1 MHACTRISLLR
12 AVLSSAVGVTILM
25 SSQVSF
31 AQGCVAARGAGMTD
45 AHNEVFAGADGTDS
59 SLQTSFGYRWFN
71 SGRHYVGDVEQTIRQ
86 QQHTQ
91 VENNSTFLDVGVT
104 YAINHRVSAALTV
117 PFAVH
122 SRSQVVRDSAGTNLD
137 RFATESAG
145 IGDVRLMADIWVREP
160 SSQRS
165 WNLLIGLGFSAP
177 TGNKSV
183 TDVFESYDNATKR
196 VYARHQPVDES
207 IQLGIGGWG
216 FPLEFYGYAKIS
228 ARIQAYAEGFY
239 SITPQG
245 TNGVPT
251 NRSNPFEATISIADS
266 YMSRAGASFAVLP
279 RQGVSLSLGARIEGV
294 PVHDLVGSSN
304 GFRRPGYAVSVEPG
318 VAAQLGDWSLSL
330 YTPVAVYRNRLQ
342 SVPDQQLTA
351 ATGVYQH
358 GDAAFADYSV
368 ISSISK
374 RW

>member
-1 MHACTRISLLR
+1 MRACTRISLLR
-12 AVLSSAVGVTILM
+12 AVLSSAIGLTILLL
-25 SSQVSF
+25 SQLSF

-45 AHNEVFAGADGTDS
+45 AHNEVFAGADAGS

-71 SGRHYVGDVEQTIRQ
+71 SGRHYVGDVEQTIRE

-91 VENNSTFLDVGVT
+91 VENNSTFLDAGVS
-104 YAINHRVSAALTV
+104 YAFNHRVSAALTV
-117 PFAVH
+117 PFAVNR
-122 SRSQVVRDSAGTNLD
+122 RSQVVRDSAGTNLD

-160 SSQRS
+160 GPQRS

-177 TGNKSV
+177 TGNQSV
-183 TDVFESYDNATKR
+183 MDVFEMYDRTTKR
-196 VYARHQPVDES
+196 VYAVHQPVDES

-216 FPLEFYGYAKIS
+216 FPFEFFGYAKIS
-228 ARIQAYAEGFY
+228 ARVQAYAEGFY

-266 YMSRAGASFAVLP
+266 YMSRAGATFAVLP
-279 RQGVSLSLGARIEGV
+279 RQGVSLSLGARVEGV

-318 VAAQLGDWSLSL
+318 VSAQVGKWSLSL

-342 SVPDQQLTA
+342 SVPDQQLSA